1 MKKMQKE
8 TLYKYF
14 EGIASPEEEAAVYRW
29 LDASSENEEELLKER
44 EFFDAMILAGS
55 ADEKAAGE
63 KLALNVNKG
72 PFIRP
77 WMREVLKVAAV
88 VAVTVACGLYFYV
101 SEKKELLAAM
111 NTITVPAGQR
121 VNLTLS
127 DGTTV
132 WLNARSEMV
141 YPAVFSGAKREVK
154 LDGEGYF
161 EVKHDKE
168 SPFVVHTRKCDI
180 EVLGTK
186 FNVEAYSDSEEFST
200 SLMEG
205 SVKVTDNSAVSTSV
219 LLKPDQEVHMKDGR
233 LLVSFIDD
241 YDHFRWRD
249 GLVCFDNIAF
259 NELMKRFEK
268 CYGISIVVEN
278 KKLEE
283 YSCSGKFRI
292 SDGLD
297 NALRILQRNA
307 KYTFERNDDNTIVYI
322 K

>member
-1 MKKMQKE
+1 MQKE

-14 EGIASPEEEAAVYRW
+14 EGIASPEEEEAVYRW

-44 EFFDAMILAGS
+44 EFFDAMIFAGS
-55 ADEKAAGE
+55 ADERTEGK

-205 SVKVTDNSAVSTSV
+205 SVKVTDNSVVSASV
-219 LLKPDQEVHMKDGR
+219 LLKPDQEVHLKDGR
-233 LLVSFIDD
+233 LLVSSIDD

-259 NELMKRFEK
+259 HELMKRFEK

-278 KKLEE
+278 KNLEG

-307 KYTFERNDDNTIVYI
+307 KYTFERNEDNSIVYI

>member
-1 MKKMQKE
+1 MQKE

-14 EGIASPEEEAAVYRW
+14 EGIASPEEEEVVYRW

-44 EFFDAMILAGS
+44 EFFDAMIFAGS
-55 ADEKAAGE
+55 ADERTEGK

-205 SVKVTDNSAVSTSV
+205 SVKVTDNSAVSASV
-219 LLKPDQEVHMKDGR
+219 LLKPDQEVHLKDGR
-233 LLVSFIDD
+233 LLVSSIDD

-259 NELMKRFEK
+259 HELMKRFEK

-278 KKLEE
+278 KNLEG

-307 KYTFERNDDNTIVYI
+307 KYTFERNEDNSIVYI

>member
-1 MKKMQKE
+1 MKKE
-8 TLYKYF
+8 TLYRYF
-14 EGIASPEEEAAVYRW
+14 EGITSPEEEEAVYRW
-29 LDASSENEEELLKER
+29 LDASSENEKELLKER
-44 EFFDAMILAGS
+44 ELFDAMILAGS
-55 ADEKAAGE
+55 TEQDLSGK
-63 KLALNVNKG
+63 KIALTVPKG
-72 PFIRP
+72 MWIRP
-77 WMREVLKVAAV
+77 WIREVMKVAAV
-88 VAVTVACGLYFYV
+88 VAITVACGLYFYV
-101 SEKKELLAAM
+101 AEKKELLSAM
-111 NTITVPAGQR
+111 NTVTVPAGQR
-121 VNLTLS
+121 VNLKLS

-141 YPAVFSGAKREVK
+141 YPAVFSGSKREVK

-205 SVKVTDNSAVSTSV
+205 SVKVTDNSAVSASV

-233 LLVSFIDD
+233 LLVSFIED

-249 GLVCFDNIAF
+249 GLVCFDNVAF
-259 NELMKRFEK
+259 HELMKRFEK

-278 KKLEE
+278 KNLEE

-307 KYTFERNDDNTIVYI
+307 KYTFERNEDNSIVYI

>member
-1 MKKMQKE
+1 MQKE

-14 EGIASPEEEAAVYRW
+14 EGIASPEEEEVVYRW

-44 EFFDAMILAGS
+44 EFFDAMIFAGS
-55 ADEKAAGE
+55 ADERTEGK

-205 SVKVTDNSAVSTSV
+205 SVKVTDNSAVSASV
-219 LLKPDQEVHMKDGR
+219 LLKPDQEVHLKDGR
-233 LLVSFIDD
+233 LLISSIDD

-259 NELMKRFEK
+259 HELMKRFEK

-278 KKLEE
+278 KNLEG

-307 KYTFERNDDNTIVYI
+307 KYTFERNEDNSIVYI

>member
-1 MKKMQKE
+1 MQKE

-55 ADEKAAGE
+55 ADEKAEGE
-63 KLALNVNKG
+63 KLALDANKG

-88 VAVTVACGLYFYV
+88 VAVTVACGLYFYA

-205 SVKVTDNSAVSTSV
+205 SVKVTDNSAVSASV

-259 NELMKRFEK
+259 SELMKRFEK

>member
-1 MKKMQKE
+1 MEKE
-8 TLYKYF
+8 ILYKYF
-14 EGIASPEEEAAVYRW
+14 EGIASPEEENAVYRW
-29 LDASSENEEELLKER
+29 LDASSENEGELLKER
-44 EFFDAMILAGS
+44 EFFDAMIFAGS
-55 ADEKAAGE
+55 TDEKTEGK

-77 WMREVLKVAAV
+77 WMREVLKVAVV

-205 SVKVTDNSAVSTSV
+205 SVKVTDNSAVSASV

-233 LLVSFIDD
+233 LLVSSIDD

-278 KKLEE
+278 KNLEE

>member
-1 MKKMQKE
+1 MQKE

-55 ADEKAAGE
+55 ADEKAKGK

-168 SPFVVHTRKCDI
+168 SPFVVHTQKCDI

-205 SVKVTDNSAVSTSV
+205 SVKVTDNSAVSASV

-233 LLVSFIDD
+233 LLVSSIDD

-297 NALRILQRNA
+297 NALRILQWNA